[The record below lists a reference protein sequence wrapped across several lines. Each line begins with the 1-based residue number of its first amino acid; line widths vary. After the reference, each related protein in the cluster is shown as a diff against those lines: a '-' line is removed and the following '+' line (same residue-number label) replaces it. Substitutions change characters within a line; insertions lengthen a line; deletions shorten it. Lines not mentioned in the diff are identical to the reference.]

1 MNAII
6 IGNGSIGRRHFKNL
20 RSLGLYVRAV
30 DIDEIDEIDS
40 ILKNNHF
47 DFGMVCT
54 PNNLHLEHCLK
65 LAEHGIHFFC
75 EKPFYSEKAC
85 NILAN
90 IRKLVKEK
98 SLVNMVGCNLRFHP
112 TIKSFDKSE
121 VSFVKAVFGYDL
133 KKWHNDGKHL
143 ESYSANKNMGGGIM
157 LDAIHEFDY
166 LYNWFGEI
174 EDIEVNCK
182 KIGDV
187 TIDTEDTV
195 DATIKFKNGVIAAV
209 QLDYLQPKYTR
220 YVEKLVRDWGTE
232 IHNIEPDDDMYIDE
246 IKYFID
252 CVRNKRKCMNDIDEA
267 VYLIDKLQNG
277 IITNE
282 L

>member
-40 ILKNNHF
+40 ILENNHF

-85 NILAN
+85 NILDN
-90 IRKLVKEK
+90 IRKLVKQK
-98 SLVNMVGCNLRFHP
+98 SLINMVGCNLRFHP
-112 TIKSFDKSE
+112 TIKSIDVSE
-121 VSFVKAVFGYDL
+121 VYYIKAVFGYDL

-166 LYNWFGEI
+166 LYNWFGKIKNIEI
-174 EDIEVNCK
+174 DAK
-182 KIGDV
+182 KNGDV
-187 TIDTEDTV
+187 TVDTEDTV
-195 DATIKFKNGVIAAV
+195 DATLLFENGTNATVH
-209 QLDYLQPKYTR
+209 LDYLNPEYTR
-220 YVEKLVRDWGTE
+220 YCEILVRDWGTV
-232 IHNIEPDDDMYIDE
+232 IHNIKPTDEMYMDE

-267 VYLIDKLQNG
+267 TYLIDKLHNG
-277 IITNE
+277 IISYE
-282 L
+282 